1 MWHMKWL
8 SRLKR
13 FKLDSNSEDE
23 SSDPSGDEAHG
34 ATPSANQ
41 QSPGIMNQAQQG
53 ILNGLG
59 GGVQIDDFILH

>member
-13 FKLDSNSEDE
+13 FKLDLN
-23 SSDPSGDEAHG
+23 SGDDSFGSNVNG
-34 ATPSANQ
+34 ADDTVQSNNQ
-41 QSPGIMNQAQQG
+41 QGPNIMGQAKKNM
-53 ILNGLG
+53 INGLG